1 MSKMKFL
8 SIAMALGVGA
18 SSITDLSNLFS
29 SEESVVTLYS
39 ESDLLG
45 ENARVHVATFDAYK
59 DLEYNSGNCQIGA
72 ALRMETA
79 TSGIKYWCEEGHF
92 KE

>member
-1 MSKMKFL
+1 MRLL
-8 SIAMALGVGA
+8 SFAIALGVGA
-18 SSITDLSNLFS
+18 ASSADLSILFS

-39 ESDLLG
+39 ESALLG

-59 DLEYNSGNCQIGA
+59 DLEYNSGNCEIGA
-72 ALRMETA
+72 DLRMRTA
-79 TSGIKYWCEEGHF
+79 TSAIKYWCEKGHF